1 MSLKASNY
9 NVKCFEAGKRGIEL
23 KQACL
28 VVYGFDL
35 GKSIELSETKALK
48 LMMEEVVEK
57 DQITMRIARRLR
69 DLLFEELGTTN
80 DTGEQLIAMVDG
92 DIEKMIQTFKES
104 KQMIRSTILAKDDP
118 VKMQVIQQQ
127 VEVSRVKQLQR
138 QTKLAETRENKRLTR
153 LKMFGKAENGI
164 KMLNLNNKNLTE
176 SKEATK
182 DIVQMMDENLQQIA
196 IEMFPKNNGVQLN
209 TEPITN
215 EEYLQIK
222 NEMGFGFSC

>member
-1 MSLKASNY
+1 METTIWCKKLQRDDTIIALKQIGCKTG
-9 NVKCFEAGKRGIEL
+9 NVEAGKRGIEL

-118 VKMQVIQQQ
+118 VKMQVIQQ
-127 VEVSRVKQLQR
+127 VEVSTVKQLQR
-138 QTKLAETRENKRLTR
+138 QTKMAETRENKRLTR
-153 LKMFGKAENGI
+153 LKMFGK
-164 KMLNLNNKNLTE
+164 
-176 SKEATK
+176 
-182 DIVQMMDENLQQIA
+182 
-196 IEMFPKNNGVQLN
+196 LN

-222 NEMGFGFSC
+222 NEMGFGFS